1 MTAPRSAPERNQPV
15 TGVHAPIRAEAESSR
30 APVSGQVQT
39 VRYPGALVPFVLERL
54 TKALG
59 AARAAEVMNERLV
72 SWRPRELESPQDLL
86 DFSNHLMRNGGLIQ
100 AVGRSLKVQ
109 ALLRGATE

>member
-1 MTAPRSAPERNQPV
+1 MTAARADTAASPPT
-15 TGVHAPIRAEAESSR
+15 TGVQAVIRAGVDSTR
-30 APVSGQVQT
+30 APTSQSRPVV
-39 VRYPGALVPFVLERL
+39 YPGAIVPFVLERL

-59 AARAAEVMNERLV
+59 APRAAEVMNERL
-72 SWRPRELESPQDLL
+72 SEWRPRALDTAQDLL
-86 DFSNHLMRNGGLIQ
+86 EFSNHLIRCGGLIQ

>member
-1 MTAPRSAPERNQPV
+1 VTAA
-15 TGVHAPIRAEAESSR
+15 RAEGGAGSPASSVQAAIRSGIDSSR
-30 APVSGQVQT
+30 APSSQVQP
-39 VRYPGALVPFVLERL
+39 VHYPGTIAPLVLERL

-59 AARAAEVMNERLV
+59 PARAAEVMNERLS
-72 SWRPRELESPQDLL
+72 SWRPRPLDTAQDLL
-86 DFSNHLMRNGGLIQ
+86 EFSNHLMRCGGLIQ